1 MKKNLVLLPTNKP
14 TRLVKDNKENKF
26 YLLSLLHE
34 NTKNI
39 TCQNIFII
47 NDEEIK
53 DGDWCVDTYKL
64 KNNHN
69 PIFKWSDKFKVDAK
83 KIILTTDQ
91 DLISEGVQSIDD
103 EFLRWFIQNDD
114 CEFVEVLNWEKNK
127 GWGRQYKIVTPREE
141 IWKDIPDY
149 EGYYQVSNFGNVKS
163 LTRNYINRNGD
174 LILIKEKILLP
185 RYAKGYH
192 VVGLCKDGFCRNMRI
207 NILVGICFL
216 NHKPDGNTIVVD
228 HINEIKT
235 DNRVDNLRLISN
247 RENMSRNLKG
257 TSKYVG
263 VYFHKESNKWISGIR
278 INGSYIYLGSFDDEI
293 EAAEKYLNALNDYE
307 KDNIIPI
314 HMNKYKIAK

>member
-39 TCQNIFII
+39 TCQNIYITS
-47 NDEEIK
+47 DEEIK
-53 DGDWCVDTYKL
+53 EGDWCVDTYKL

-91 DLISEGVQSIDD
+91 SLGGVQAIED

-127 GWGRQYKIVTPREE
+127 GWGRQYKILIPREE
-141 IWKDIPDY
+141 VWKDIPDY
-149 EGYYQVSNFGNVKS
+149 EGYYQVSNLGNVKS
-163 LTRNYINRNGD
+163 LTRNYLNKNGD
-174 LILIKEKILLP
+174 LILLKEKSLIP
-185 RYAKGYH
+185 RYTLGYY
-192 VVGLCKDGFCRNMRI
+192 VVGLCKDGFCKNMRI
-207 NILVGICFL
+207 NILVAICFL
-216 NHKPDGNTIVVD
+216 NHKPDGNNIVVD

-235 DNRVDNLRLISN
+235 DNRLDNLRLISH
-247 RENMSRNLKG
+247 RENVSRNLKG

-263 VYFHKESNKWISGIR
+263 VYLSKKINKWVSKII
-278 INGSYIYLGSFDDEI
+278 INGECINLGSYDNEE
-293 EAAEKYLNALNDYE
+293 EAAEKYLNALNDFE
-307 KDNIIPI
+307 NDNIIPI
-314 HMNKYKIAK
+314 FEKKYKTAK